1 MPAYDL
7 RIAKRLTI
15 CCELTGLYS
24 ETARPNARHI
34 SIVERPM
41 SRICKRFGMRNLA
54 FFYRLRARVSRGSL
68 FLAKDL
74 RLPWR
79 AKIIW
84 RSGSVSIGAH
94 NTIRDGVILDA
105 QKGSIVVGDNVSFND
120 YTIVLGHGG
129 VHIGNDV
136 RIAAQVLITSFE
148 HNFDDP
154 TQPIRLQGN
163 TNKTV
168 IIEDDVWIGAGAKI
182 LAGAHISHGC
192 VIGANAV
199 VKGETVPFGVYGGI
213 PARLLKMR
221 GNQKASSIVS
231 FPGRT

>member
-1 MPAYDL
+1 
-7 RIAKRLTI
+7 
-15 CCELTGLYS
+15 
-24 ETARPNARHI
+24 
-34 SIVERPM
+34 
-41 SRICKRFGMRNLA
+41 MRNLA

>member
-1 MPAYDL
+1 
-7 RIAKRLTI
+7 
-15 CCELTGLYS
+15 
-24 ETARPNARHI
+24 
-34 SIVERPM
+34 
-41 SRICKRFGMRNLA
+41 MRSLA

-79 AKIIW
+79 SKIIW
-84 RSGSVSIGAH
+84 RSGAVSIGTH
-94 NTIRDGVILDA
+94 STIRDGVILDA
-105 QKGSIVVGDNVSFND
+105 QKGSIVVGNNVSFND

-136 RIAAQVLITSFE
+136 RIAAQVLIASFE

-163 TNKTV
+163 TNKPV

-199 VKGETVPFGVYGGI
+199 VKGKTVPFGVYGGI

-221 GNQKASSIVS
+221 GDQKASSIVS